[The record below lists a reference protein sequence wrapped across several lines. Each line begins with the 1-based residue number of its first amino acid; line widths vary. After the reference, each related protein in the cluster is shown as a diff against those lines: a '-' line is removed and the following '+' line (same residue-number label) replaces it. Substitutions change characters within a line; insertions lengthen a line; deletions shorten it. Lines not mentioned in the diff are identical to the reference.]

1 METNHTLTL
10 ILGAI
15 AVGTAIWA
23 TSAILELLAKL
34 VGKFA
39 IAAISL
45 VLVGIYLKV
54 YVGVDIW
61 QSLIDCGEV
70 IVSALGQVGQA
81 IGYLFTQ
88 VTTAASE
95 KINF

>member
-1 METNHTLTL
+1 METNQTLSL

-15 AVGTAIWA
+15 ALGAAIWA

-39 IAAISL
+39 IATISL
-45 VLVGIYLKV
+45 VLVAIYLKV

-61 QSLIDCGEV
+61 QSLVDFGQIV
-70 IVSALGQVGQA
+70 IATIGQLVDAVSSLFSQA
-81 IGYLFTQ
+81 GSVVNELT
-88 VTTAASE
+88 E
-95 KINF
+95 

>member
-1 METNHTLTL
+1 METNQTLSL

-15 AVGTAIWA
+15 ALGAAIWA
-23 TSAILELLAKL
+23 TSAILEILAKL

-45 VLVGIYLKV
+45 VLVAIYLNV

-61 QSLIDCGEV
+61 QSLVDFGQIV
-70 IVSALGQVGQA
+70 IVAIGQLVDAVSSLFSQVGSVVNEM
-81 IGYLFTQ
+81 T
-88 VTTAASE
+88 E
-95 KINF
+95 

>member
-1 METNHTLTL
+1 METKQTLSL

-15 AVGTAIWA
+15 ALGAAIWA

-39 IAAISL
+39 IASISL

-61 QSLIDCGEV
+61 QSLIDFGQIV
-70 IVSALGQVGQA
+70 VSAIGQLIQSVFSLFPQA
-81 IGYLFTQ
+81 GSVVNDLQ
-88 VTTAASE
+88 G
-95 KINF
+95 

>member
-1 METNHTLTL
+1 METNQTLSL

-15 AVGTAIWA
+15 ALGAAIWA

-45 VLVGIYLKV
+45 VLVAIYLKV

-61 QSLIDCGEV
+61 QSLTNFGQLV
-70 IVSALGQVGQA
+70 ITGFGQLVQAVSSLFSQVSSVANELKG
-81 IGYLFTQ
+81 
-88 VTTAASE
+88 
-95 KINF
+95 

>member
-1 METNHTLTL
+1 METTNPLTL

-15 AVGTAIWA
+15 ALGAAIWA

-45 VLVGIYLKV
+45 VLVAIYLKV
-54 YVGVDIW
+54 YVAVDIW
-61 QSLIDCGEV
+61 QSLADFGQLLITGFGQLV
-70 IVSALGQVGQA
+70 QAVSSLFSQA
-81 IGYLFTQ
+81 SSMANELKG
-88 VTTAASE
+88 
-95 KINF
+95 

>member
-1 METNHTLTL
+1 METNQTLSL

-15 AVGTAIWA
+15 ALGAAIWA

-39 IAAISL
+39 IATISL
-45 VLVGIYLKV
+45 VLVAIYLKV

-61 QSLIDCGEV
+61 LSLTDF
-70 IVSALGQVGQA
+70 GQVVISSVGQLVQA
-81 IGYLFTQ
+81 VSSLFSQ
-88 VTTAASE
+88 VGSVAS
-95 KINF
+95 

>member
-1 METNHTLTL
+1 METNHSLTL

-15 AVGTAIWA
+15 ALGAAIWS

-45 VLVGIYLKV
+45 VLVVVYLKI
-54 YVGVDIW
+54 YVGIDIM
-61 QSLIDCGEV
+61 QSLADFGQV
-70 IVSALGQVGQA
+70 IVSGFGQLIQAVSSLFSQLGSV
-81 IGYLFTQ
+81 
-88 VTTAASE
+88 ASE
-95 KINF
+95 LKG

>member
-1 METNHTLTL
+1 METTNPLTL

-15 AVGTAIWA
+15 ALGAAIWA

-45 VLVGIYLKV
+45 VLVVAYLKI
-54 YVGVDIW
+54 YIGIDIMH
-61 QSLIDCGEV
+61 SLTDF
-70 IVSALGQVGQA
+70 GQVVVSGFGQLIQA
-81 IGYLFTQ
+81 VSSLFSQ
-88 VTTAASE
+88 FGSVANE
-95 KINF
+95 LKG

>member
-1 METNHTLTL
+1 METNQTLSL

-15 AVGTAIWA
+15 ALGAAIWA
-23 TSAILELLAKL
+23 TSAILEILAKL

-45 VLVGIYLKV
+45 VLVAIYLNV

-61 QSLIDCGEV
+61 QSLVDFGQIV
-70 IVSALGQVGQA
+70 IVAIGQLVDAVSSLFSQVGSVVNE
-81 IGYLFTQ
+81 LT
-88 VTTAASE
+88 E
-95 KINF
+95 

>member
-1 METNHTLTL
+1 METNQTLSL

-15 AVGTAIWA
+15 ALGAAIWA

-45 VLVGIYLKV
+45 VLVAIYLKV

-61 QSLIDCGEV
+61 LSLTDF
-70 IVSALGQVGQA
+70 GQVVISSASQLMDA
-81 IGYLFTQ
+81 VYSLFSQ
-88 VTTAASE
+88 VGAVTVDLQG
-95 KINF
+95 

>member
-1 METNHTLTL
+1 METNQTLSL

-15 AVGTAIWA
+15 ALGAAIWA

-45 VLVGIYLKV
+45 VLVAIYLKV

-61 QSLIDCGEV
+61 LSLTDF
-70 IVSALGQVGQA
+70 GQVVISSFGQLRETVYA
-81 IGYLFTQ
+81 LFSQ
-88 VTTAASE
+88 VGSAA
-95 KINF
+95 N

>member
-1 METNHTLTL
+1 METNHTLSL

-15 AVGTAIWA
+15 AVGAAIWA

-45 VLVGIYLKV
+45 ILVAIYLKV
-54 YVGVDIW
+54 YVGIDIW
-61 QSLIDCGEV
+61 QSITDFGQLV
-70 IVSALGQVGQA
+70 IEGVGQLVQ
-81 IGYLFTQ
+81 IVFSLFTQ
-88 VTTAASE
+88 VNLQAD
-95 KINF
+95 

>member
-1 METNHTLTL
+1 METKQTLSL

-15 AVGTAIWA
+15 ALGAAIWA

-39 IAAISL
+39 IASISL

-61 QSLIDCGEV
+61 QSLIDFGQIV
-70 IVSALGQVGQA
+70 VSAIGQLIQSVSSLFPQA
-81 IGYLFTQ
+81 GSVVNDLQ
-88 VTTAASE
+88 G
-95 KINF
+95 

>member
-1 METNHTLTL
+1 METNQTLSL

-15 AVGTAIWA
+15 SLGAAIWA

-45 VLVGIYLKV
+45 VLVAIYLNV

-61 QSLIDCGEV
+61 QSLVDFGQIV
-70 IVSALGQVGQA
+70 IVAIGQLVDAVSSLFSQVGSVVNE
-81 IGYLFTQ
+81 LT
-88 VTTAASE
+88 E
-95 KINF
+95 